1 MDVAELREMLDLA
14 ARLWNFLSRE
24 DATSPLV
31 TRFFDWM
38 KHDEV
43 ACFFG
48 EYIISSNAGR
58 VVATSLFHSSLV
70 FLPRQTGNLRQL
82 WVDRMDTNH
91 WMPQPGWVTWR

>member
-24 DATSPLV
+24 DATSPSV

-48 EYIISSNAGR
+48 SISSNWE
-58 VVATSLFHSSLV
+58 SLAAL
-70 FLPRQTGNLRQL
+70 G
-82 WVDRMDTNH
+82 
-91 WMPQPGWVTWR
+91 